1 MKFNNTEIVNIS
13 TENTELSDGLN
24 YEAFV
29 FAKIRELFF
38 FEIHFKIFSILWYF
52 SVIFWYFWGF
62 SKEKFDI
69 EKKKKLKKKIQK
81 FFRKF
86 FFLQNFDAF
95 SVFTVF
101 QYY

>member
-69 EKKKKLKKKIQK
+69 EKKKKIEKKNPKI
-81 FFRKF
+81 F
-86 FFLQNFDAF
+86 
-95 SVFTVF
+95 
-101 QYY
+101 